1 MKLRKLTEIL
11 DKNFHKEYSLSW
23 DNTGLL
29 IGNYNSEMGKLLI
42 SLDVTG
48 EVINE
53 AISLNI
59 DLIFSHHPLIFS
71 PLKNIVSDNFS
82 GQIILKL
89 AANNIAVYCAHTNY
103 DIMKGG
109 LNDYIA
115 DILELEKVVSIIP
128 NYTKWFKFAIYT
140 PTDYEEKVRNT
151 ICLSGGGQWKD
162 YSCCTFKTKGTGTFK
177 PGENSKPFIGKKG
190 SLSFADESRIE
201 CIISSEK
208 LKNLIKNVLEVHPY
222 EEPAYD
228 IFPLENKF
236 EEGGTGRIGDLKK
249 SLYLNDFL
257 SFIKEKLNVQN
268 FKYILKDL
276 IFADKKIRKIA
287 VINGSINSIIENI
300 ADSDFDVLLCG
311 EISYHNT
318 LLLLEKDKMII
329 ELGHA
334 ESELFAVNH
343 IFKILTDIND
353 DMNLG
358 LKILKSNNKEPSWRY
373 LIG

>member
-29 IGNYNSEMGKLLI
+29 IGNYNSETGKLLI